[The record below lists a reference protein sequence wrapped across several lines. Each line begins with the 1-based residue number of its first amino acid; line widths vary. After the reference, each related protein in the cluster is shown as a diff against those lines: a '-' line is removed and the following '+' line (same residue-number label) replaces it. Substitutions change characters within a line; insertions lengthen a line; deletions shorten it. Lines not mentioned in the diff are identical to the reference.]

1 MWKREKLTDKDK
13 SFFWYKNK
21 DIAVYIFIFSLGKL
35 CSLFNGNCYNST
47 VKEGML
53 KNNSKSEIER
63 LKKFIVYLQR
73 YYFDVYKNEIVETP
87 LLNGKEIMEILNL
100 SSGRK
105 IGEIKSKLL
114 EYQISGLIKSKE
126 EAIRFI
132 RSFNIEKSD

>member
-13 SFFWYKNK
+13 NFFWYKNK
-21 DIAVYIFIFSLGKL
+21 DIAVYLFIFSLAKL
-35 CSLFNGNCYNST
+35 CSLYNGKCFKS
-47 VKEGML
+47 
-53 KNNSKSEIER
+53 SKDVNENYKYEIER
-63 LKKFIVYLQR
+63 LEEFIKSLQE
-73 YYFDVYKNEIVETP
+73 YYFNVYKKEIVETP